1 MASTLTSSQYADAE
15 RPEMLAF
22 VPSDAR
28 RVLDVGC
35 HTGEF
40 GRTVKQ
46 KCQGEVWGIEPDPE
60 TAKVSAQSLD
70 RVFNAVFSEDLPLD
84 DDFFDAI
91 IFNDVLE
98 HMAEP
103 WVALELAAR
112 KLTSNG
118 VVIVSIPNLRHI
130 DNLVHLMRERDF
142 RYEPTGIRDK
152 THLRFFTR
160 KSAPRLFDGTGLTMV
175 RMEGVN
181 EKCFHSP
188 LRKIA
193 YWLFK
198 NYLDDTRHINYAMVA
213 RRSTDPLSGVGGGDE
228 KRATTQDV

>member
-1 MASTLTSSQYADAE
+1 MASVLSSSQYVDSE
-15 RPEMLAF
+15 RSEMLAF
-22 VPSDAR
+22 VPLNAR

-46 KCQGEVWGIEPDPE
+46 KCQAEVWGVEPNSD
-60 TAKVSAQSLD
+60 TAQVSARSLD
-70 RVFNAVFSEDLPLD
+70 RVFNAFFSEELPLED
-84 DDFFDAI
+84 NYFDVI
-91 IFNDVLE
+91 VFNDVLE

-103 WVALELAAR
+103 EVALALAAR
-112 KLTSNG
+112 KLTANG

-142 RYEPTGIRDK
+142 RYESAGIRDK

-160 KSAPRLFDGTGLTMV
+160 KSAPRIFDGTGLTMV

-181 EKCFHSP
+181 EHCFPSLP
-188 LRKIA
+188 RKIA

-198 NYLDDTRHINYAMVA
+198 NYLDDTRHIQYAMVA
-213 RRSTDPLSGVGGGDE
+213 QRSAP
-228 KRATTQDV
+228 AAN

>member
-1 MASTLTSSQYADAE
+1 MGSALTSSQYDDLK

-22 VPSDAR
+22 IPPTAR

-35 HTGEF
+35 HTGAF
-40 GRTVKQ
+40 GCTVKE
-46 KCQGEVWGIEPDPE
+46 KCGGEVWGIEPNPE
-60 TAKVSAQSLD
+60 TAEVSARSLD
-70 RVFNAVFSEDLPLD
+70 RVFNCFFSEEVPLE

-91 IFNDVLE
+91 VFNDVLE
-98 HMAEP
+98 HMADP
-103 WVALELAAR
+103 WAALKLAAR
-112 KLTSNG
+112 KITPHG

-142 RYEPTGIRDK
+142 QYEPTGIRDK

-175 RMEGVN
+175 QMEGVN
-181 EKCFHSP
+181 EHCFPSLP
-188 LRKIA
+188 RKVA
-193 YWLFK
+193 YWLFS

-213 RRSTDPLSGVGGGDE
+213 RRSIIPV
-228 KRATTQDV
+228 